1 MSKALKNFLLKK
13 RSRSWSLVI
22 SHKGLFLRTKNI
34 FQMRFY
40 SLCLDNIQINFMLL
54 LCFLFFFFPWY
65 NQCASVYS
73 LKALEVLPVFTSTW
87 REKHQKRKPFLFSYY
102 LSPSFPRFVNELYMR
117 VPKGVLKI
125 IHERSFIGFIELYMS
140 YKVLYTSFWL
150 DARIPNMIP
159 PALDIFQYGL

>member
-40 SLCLDNIQINFMLL
+40 SLCLENIQINFMLL
-54 LCFLFFFFPWY
+54 LCFLFFFPGII
-65 NQCASVYS
+65 SV
-73 LKALEVLPVFTSTW
+73 
-87 REKHQKRKPFLFSYY
+87 HLFIHSKLWKSCQFSHPPEERSIKKENHSSSAYY
-102 LSPSFPRFVNELYMR
+102 LSPSFPRFVNELYIR

-150 DARIPNMIP
+150 DARIPNTIP